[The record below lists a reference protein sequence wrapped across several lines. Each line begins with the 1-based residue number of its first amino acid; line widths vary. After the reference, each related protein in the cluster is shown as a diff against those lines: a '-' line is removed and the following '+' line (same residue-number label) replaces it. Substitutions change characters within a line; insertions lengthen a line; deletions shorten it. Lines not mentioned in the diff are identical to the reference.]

1 MSRRFKP
8 VCVTCGDTYSPAR
21 RTAGYHMC
29 MPCGEAQSKRVR
41 HTIVPLHKSNY
52 IHVADPALLIGINNK
67 QQR

>member
-41 HTIVPLHKSNY
+41 HTIVPLNKSNY
-52 IHVADPALLIGINNK
+52 ICVTDRTMLSQLNPK
-67 QQR
+67 RTT

>member
-1 MSRRFKP
+1 
-8 VCVTCGDTYSPAR
+8 
-21 RTAGYHMC
+21 MC

-52 IHVADPALLIGINNK
+52 IHIADPALLIGINNK